1 MRWILA
7 TAALMTFSVS
17 VYAQDQSVGTGKVV
31 GEDYYFNHQEK
42 AGKQFR
48 YIWDDTTNTGYSKFG
63 DVLKADGATLAT
75 LPTSPTR
82 ADLDKFSVYIIVN
95 PTLAKNAAGGKPNYM
110 TDAAADIIA
119 GWVKDG
125 GMLALFAN
133 DNQNSELEHYSIL
146 ASRFGITFNNDRRNE
161 VPNARDRSPG
171 AFKDLPDHPVFA
183 GVKMVYM
190 KEVCTL
196 NVKEPAVPLL
206 LLDKE
211 KNQPG
216 KDIIAATAK
225 YGKGTVFV
233 VGDPWIYN
241 EYIDV
246 TSTPGMTFDNRKAAQ
261 NLAKWLLSNSAPPA
275 AAK

>member
-1 MRWILA
+1 MRLILVV
-7 TAALMTFSVS
+7 ALMSMVS
-17 VYAQDQSVGTGKVV
+17 VAARAQDQSIGAGKVV
-31 GEDYYFNHQEK
+31 GEDYFFNHQEK

-63 DVLKADGATLAT
+63 DVLKADGATLAK
-75 LPTSPTR
+75 LPTGPTR

-95 PTLAKNAAGGKPNYM
+95 PTLAKNVPGGTPNYM
-110 TDAAADIIA
+110 TDAYADVIA

-171 AFKDLPDHPVFA
+171 AFKELPDHPIFA

-196 NVKEPAVPLL
+196 NVKDPAVPLL

-233 VGDPWIYN
+233 IGDPFIYN

-246 TSTPGMTFDNRKAAQ
+246 TSTPGMTFENRKAAV
-261 NLAKWLLSNSAPPA
+261 NLAKWFLENSSPPA
-275 AAK
+275 AK

>member
-7 TAALMTFSVS
+7 IALVSMFSVMA
-17 VYAQDQSVGTGKVV
+17 YAQDQTVGAGKVV

-75 LPTSPTR
+75 LPTAPTR

-95 PTLAKNAAGGKPNYM
+95 PTMAKNATDGKPNYM
-110 TDAAADIIA
+110 TDAAADVIA

-171 AFKDLPDHPVFA
+171 AFKELPDHPIFA

-196 NVKEPAVPLL
+196 NVKEPATPLL

-211 KNQPG
+211 KSQPG

-233 VGDPWIYN
+233 VGDPFIYN

-246 TSTPGMTFDNRKAAQ
+246 TSTPGMTFENRKAAQ
-261 NLAKWLLSNSAPPA
+261 NLAKWLLDNSALPA
-275 AAK
+275 TK